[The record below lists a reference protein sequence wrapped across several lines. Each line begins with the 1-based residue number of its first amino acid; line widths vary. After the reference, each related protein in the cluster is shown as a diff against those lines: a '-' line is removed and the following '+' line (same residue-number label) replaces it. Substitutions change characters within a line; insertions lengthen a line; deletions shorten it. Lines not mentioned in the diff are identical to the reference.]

1 MVNDLRAQLG
11 PEPGQHHPRL
21 EALYRNSALAFEGK
35 ISGSAERPPLRVDFG
50 RGSNIDA
57 RSFGE
62 LTSALQVS
70 TARIARGLLY
80 PAAENVRINQRD
92 VDRAPLVPLG
102 GFGGSLLFTFAK
114 SSVIDRGQEAWPL
127 DTDYTL
133 TEAAVKELVSVLPRS
148 IDDRE
153 SIDVLPSQAIS
164 VRSAVQ
170 SLAEAIKSTGGIRLT
185 LDLPKSDEI
194 VESVLSTDQARG
206 VEDALSGTRNRVTE
220 ETVNAMLDGVRT
232 QRRIF
237 YLVRPTGSEIHGSV
251 GPELLPQMRE
261 YLGRPVVAR
270 LQKVVVEDDAGRSRR
285 PVYRLLSLTIDEQIE
300 GFGD

>member
-1 MVNDLRAQLG
+1 MNDLRAHRG

-35 ISGSAERPPLRVDFG
+35 LVDYPEHPPLRVDFG
-50 RGSNIDA
+50 RGSQIDA
-57 RSFGE
+57 RAFGE

-70 TARIARGLLY
+70 TARVARGLLY
-80 PAAENVRINQRD
+80 PAAENIRINQRD
-92 VDRAPLVPLG
+92 IDRAPLVPLG
-102 GFGGSLLFTFAK
+102 SFGGSLLFGFPKTT
-114 SSVIDRGQEAWPL
+114 VVDRGQEAWPL

-170 SLAEAIKSTGGIRLT
+170 SLAEAIKTTGGIRLT
-185 LDLPKSDEI
+185 LDLPKSHEV
-194 VESVLSTDQARG
+194 VESVLSADQARG

-220 ETVNAMLDGVRT
+220 ESISALLDGVRT

-237 YLVRPTGSEIHGSV
+237 YLVKANGTEVHGSV

-270 LQKVVVEDDAGRSRR
+270 LQKVVVEDAAGRSRR
-285 PVYRLLSLTIDEQIE
+285 PVYRLLSLTVDEQIE
-300 GFGD
+300 QLSE